1 MVARDGSGAS
11 SGKRHFVI
19 VSEPDPK
26 DAPVENDALNAGLKA
41 FNHVP
46 GRYNLGGRY
55 TSRRIA
61 PVDEDDAD
69 VDDEDT
75 DEGQDDPTDEDDD
88 GEDDEDYDSDED
100 VGMADGEDDEDY
112 DSDEDVGMADGEDEG
127 PENVSVNDHLHF
139 HFAPLSLF
147 PCSFPPLV
155 PQRPRL
161 PWQGMRLSPSLKQN
175 TRIPISCS
183 CFFTA
188 QRTPTHSLPNPAVLW
203 TSAVAI
209 HVTLFTIAFPPFMR
223 HHH

>member
-41 FNHVP
+41 FKHVP

-61 PVDEDDAD
+61 PVDEDDSD

-75 DEGQDDPTDEDDD
+75 DEGQGDPTDEDN
-88 GEDDEDYDSDED
+88 
-100 VGMADGEDDEDY
+100 DGEDDEDY

-127 PENVSVNDHLHF
+127 PEKVSVNDHLLF

-155 PQRPRL
+155 PQRPR
-161 PWQGMRLSPSLKQN
+161 PR
-175 TRIPISCS
+175 
-183 CFFTA
+183 
-188 QRTPTHSLPNPAVLW
+188 
-203 TSAVAI
+203 
-209 HVTLFTIAFPPFMR
+209 
-223 HHH
+223 

>member
-127 PENVSVNDHLHF
+127 PEKVSVNDHLHF

-161 PWQGMRLSPSLKQN
+161 PCEAKHPHPHFLVLASSPHKEHPPTPYPIRPCYGLVRSRSMSLFLPSL
-175 TRIPISCS
+175 SH
-183 CFFTA
+183 
-188 QRTPTHSLPNPAVLW
+188 HS
-203 TSAVAI
+203 
-209 HVTLFTIAFPPFMR
+209 
-223 HHH
+223 